1 MFCPQCGA
9 SNEREQKFCRQ
20 CGQALTAVRLATEG
34 RVDEALE
41 KLKKG
46 ADSLAGGAINL
57 AIFSSFA
64 FVVTLLATIF
74 DAVQG
79 PWPIL
84 NIIIGLLI
92 GIPLTVRGIVR
103 LERARKIL
111 EAEDQK
117 SRAASQLANRP
128 KAELNEAPITAPTS
142 VPRATPA
149 SVTEHTTYDLEPPE
163 QSR

>member
-9 SNEREQKFCRQ
+9 SNERDQKFCRQ

-46 ADSLAGGAINL
+46 ADSLAAGAINL

-74 DAVQG
+74 DATQG

-84 NIIIGLLI
+84 NIVIGLAI
-92 GIPLTVRGIVR
+92 GIPLTVRGIIR
-103 LERARKIL
+103 LGRARKIL

-117 SRAASQLANRP
+117 NRAGELTDRASTLLTLSSNRRMF
-128 KAELNEAPITAPTS
+128 L
-142 VPRATPA
+142 PA
-149 SVTEHTTYDLEPPE
+149 S
-163 QSR
+163 

>member
-1 MFCPQCGA
+1 MFCPRCGA
-9 SNEREQKFCRQ
+9 SNDSEQKFCRQ

-57 AIFSSFA
+57 AIFSTVA
-64 FVVTLLATIF
+64 FVVTMLGIF
-74 DAVQG
+74 FDQIQG

-84 NIIIGLLI
+84 NIIVGLLI

-111 EAEDQK
+111 EAEDRK
-117 SRAASQLANRP
+117 NRAELANRP
-128 KAELNEAPITAPTS
+128 KAELPETPITAPTS
-142 VPRATPA
+142 LPRATPA
-149 SVTEHTTYDLEPPE
+149 SVTEHTTYELEPPE

>member
-9 SNEREQKFCRQ
+9 SNERDQKFCRQ

-46 ADSLAGGAINL
+46 ADSLASGAINL

-64 FVVTLLATIF
+64 FVVTLLSTIF
-74 DAVQG
+74 DAIQG

-84 NIIIGLLI
+84 NIVIGLAI
-92 GIPLTVRGIVR
+92 GIPLTVRGIIR

-117 SRAASQLANRP
+117 KRAAG
-128 KAELNEAPITAPTS
+128 ELTDRAKGSLPEAPITAPTS
-142 VPRATPA
+142 LSRTTPA
-149 SVTEHTTYDLEPPE
+149 SVTEHTTY
-163 QSR
+163 

>member
-9 SNEREQKFCRQ
+9 SNDRDQKFCRQ
-20 CGQALTAVRLATEG
+20 CGQALTAVRLAIEG

-41 KLKKG
+41 KLRKG
-46 ADSLAGGAINL
+46 EDSLAAGAINL
-57 AIFSSFA
+57 VIFSSFA
-64 FVVTLLATIF
+64 FLVTLFATIF
-74 DAVQG
+74 DAAQG

-84 NIIIGLLI
+84 NIIIGLVI
-92 GIPLTVRGIVR
+92 GIPLTVRGVLR

-117 SRAASQLANRP
+117 KRAGD
-128 KAELNEAPITAPTS
+128 ELTDRAKVSLPEAPITAPTS
-142 VPRATPA
+142 APRTTPA
-149 SVTEHTTYDLEPPE
+149 SVTEHTTYELKPPE

>member
-9 SNEREQKFCRQ
+9 SNERDQKFCRQ

-41 KLKKG
+41 KLRKG
-46 ADSLAGGAINL
+46 EDSLAAGAINL

-74 DAVQG
+74 DAEQG

-92 GIPLTVRGIVR
+92 GIPLTVRGILR

-117 SRAASQLANRP
+117 KRAAG
-128 KAELNEAPITAPTS
+128 ELTDQAKGRLPEAPITAPTS
-142 VPRATPA
+142 LPHATPA
-149 SVTEHTTYDLEPPE
+149 SVTEHTTYELEPPE

>member
-9 SNEREQKFCRQ
+9 SNERDQKFCRQ

-46 ADSLAGGAINL
+46 ADSLAAGAINL

-74 DAVQG
+74 DAPQG

-84 NIIIGLLI
+84 NIVIGLAI
-92 GIPLTVRGIVR
+92 GIPLTVRGIIR
-103 LERARKIL
+103 LGRWGINGPRER
-111 EAEDQK
+111 
-117 SRAASQLANRP
+117 QLARSSHHGSH
-128 KAELNEAPITAPTS
+128 LFTA
-142 VPRATPA
+142 R
-149 SVTEHTTYDLEPPE
+149 D
-163 QSR
+163 SRLCNGAHDV

>member
-9 SNEREQKFCRQ
+9 SNERDQKFCRQ

-46 ADSLAGGAINL
+46 ADSLAAGAINL

-74 DAVQG
+74 DATQG

-84 NIIIGLLI
+84 NIVIGLAI
-92 GIPLTVRGIVR
+92 GIPLTVRGIIR
-103 LERARKIL
+103 LGRARKIL

-117 SRAASQLANRP
+117 NRAG
-128 KAELNEAPITAPTS
+128 ELTDRAKGSLPEAPITAPTS
-142 VPRATPA
+142 LPRATPA
-149 SVTEHTTYDLEPPE
+149 SVTEHTTYELEPPE
-163 QSR
+163 QSS